1 MRLFGQARAWIRK
14 TRFWA
19 VLFVLVSK
27 EFLFDRWRLDQAKR
41 RAWPLAFEFCIV
53 LVRAMFKA
61 GTPQQGQIAQIR
73 QRMAIPMKL
82 RTRATFTRVSI
93 PVLRQ
98 RITIHEDAMEEDR
111 QQEGEENVFEEQVLV
126 EGEWVEHPRAR
137 GSSRVLF
144 YLHGGGYCLFS
155 SQTHRNITSKLS
167 KATAAKV
174 LAIDYRLAPEN
185 PFPAALEDSVA
196 VYKWLLSEEGMG
208 MSPTSILIGG
218 DSAGGGLSLATIC
231 YLLDHGLPLPLAAIC
246 ISPWVDLT
254 CSTESWQRHARF
266 DYLPPISPNFNC
278 AHMYIHG
285 FSSSS
290 SSSSSL
296 LRHPYV
302 SPLHAEPHHHR
313 SFPPLLIQVGE
324 LEMLHDEGVA
334 LAAKAPQAAR
344 LRVYPSMVHVFQGFG
359 SLTPMTA
366 VAMADVTAF
375 VEEVTQ
381 MEERE
386 REREEEEEDN
396 GVERGRTGGHESSKY

>member
-41 RAWPLAFEFCIV
+41 RTWPLAFEFCIV

-98 RITIHEDAMEEDR
+98 RITINEDAMEGDH
-111 QQEGEENVFEEQVLV
+111 QQEGEEHVFEEQVLV
-126 EGEWVEHPRAR
+126 EGEWVEHRRAR

-167 KATAAKV
+167 KATATKV

-278 AHMYIHG
+278 AHI
-285 FSSSS
+285 
-290 SSSSSL
+290 
-296 LRHPYV
+296 
-302 SPLHAEPHHHR
+302 
-313 SFPPLLIQVGE
+313 FPPLLIQVGE

-381 MEERE
+381 MEEERE
-386 REREEEEEDN
+386 RERQEEEEDN